1 MMTLREMM
9 IERILFAATEE
20 ELLEMYAIDV
30 ESDPDFDSLSDFDLF
45 ELYENV
51 TIELV
56 APEFLGGK

>member
-20 ELLEMYAIDV
+20 DLWKMYQTNVSELSTLTD
-30 ESDPDFDSLSDFDLF
+30 LDLF

-56 APEFLGGK
+56 APMFGVNQ

>member
-1 MMTLREMM
+1 MLSIREML

-20 ELLEMYAIDV
+20 QLWTMYQVSASEIGTLTD
-30 ESDPDFDSLSDFDLF
+30 LDLF

-56 APEFLGGK
+56 APEFIGDK

>member
-20 ELLEMYAIDV
+20 DLWLMYQVSAD
-30 ESDPDFDSLSDFDLF
+30 DLDSLTDVDLF

-56 APEFLGGK
+56 APEFIQK

>member
-20 ELLEMYAIDV
+20 DLWKMYQTTEAEL
-30 ESDPDFDSLSDFDLF
+30 ESLTDLDLF

-56 APEFLGGK
+56 APIFQK

>member
-20 ELLEMYAIDV
+20 DLWKMYQTTEAELSTLTD
-30 ESDPDFDSLSDFDLF
+30 LDLF

-56 APEFLGGK
+56 APIFQK

>member
-1 MMTLREMM
+1 MLSIREML

-20 ELLEMYAIDV
+20 QLWTMYQVSASEIGTLTD
-30 ESDPDFDSLSDFDLF
+30 LDLF

-56 APEFLGGK
+56 APEFIGGK

>member
-20 ELLEMYAIDV
+20 DLWLMYQVSAD
-30 ESDPDFDSLSDFDLF
+30 DLDSLTDFDLF

-56 APEFLGGK
+56 APEFIGGK

>member
-20 ELLEMYAIDV
+20 DLWLMYQVSAD
-30 ESDPDFDSLSDFDLF
+30 DLDSLTDFDLF

-56 APEFLGGK
+56 APEFIQK